1 MMNKNLEEAIA
12 LYKSGAKL
20 EEIKDRTGVF
30 ASTMYANMR
39 RMGLRK
45 RTKNILKKN
54 ISIDEDVQKIIEK
67 ENPDNLSAWI
77 CEKIKAATKGCNKR

>member
-1 MMNKNLEEAIA
+1 
-12 LYKSGAKL
+12 
-20 EEIKDRTGVF
+20 
-30 ASTMYANMR
+30 MR

-77 CEKIKAATKGCNKR
+77 CGKIKKASI

>member
-1 MMNKNLEEAIA
+1 MDEKVREAVI
-12 LYKSGAKL
+12 LYKGGAKL
-20 EEIKDRTGVF
+20 KDIKSRTGVF

-77 CEKIKAATKGCNKR
+77 CEKIKKASR

>member
-1 MMNKNLEEAIA
+1 MSKLIIDEKLQEAIS
-12 LYKSGAKL
+12 LYQSGAKL
-20 EEIKDRTGVF
+20 EEIKERTGVF

-77 CEKIKAATKGCNKR
+77 CEKIKKASS

>member
-1 MMNKNLEEAIA
+1 MDCKLKEAIA

-20 EEIKDRTGVF
+20 EYIKDHTGVI
-30 ASTMYANMR
+30 ASTLYDNMR
-39 RMGLRK
+39 RMGLEK
-45 RTKNILKKN
+45 RHKNILKKN

-77 CEKIKAATKGCNKR
+77 CEKIKKASR

>member
-1 MMNKNLEEAIA
+1 MIDRKKTEEAIA

-20 EEIKDRTGVF
+20 GEIKERTGVF
-30 ASTMYANMR
+30 PSTMYDNMK

-45 RTKNILKKN
+45 RRKKNIAKRN

-77 CEKIKAATKGCNKR
+77 CEKIKKASR